1 MVEPTPA
8 DEQAA
13 ALRDLIASGR
23 FQEALEAF
31 RRARRAG
38 AVLDAE
44 AGLLAAT
51 AATRLGDLAA
61 GESLALGALD
71 GFRARADDDG
81 HMRIQNLLGAIAFER
96 GDLPRAGTC
105 FEHALRLAN
114 RLGDSL
120 MEARITNNLASVS
133 HLRGDL
139 AGALRLYRSALAG
152 FQRLGDR
159 RYIAET
165 YHNLALAFRQAADY
179 HEAESAAA
187 QAIRHADV
195 LDDVTLRALAVTGR
209 AELRV
214 EQGETAFAYQELDR
228 AGRLASDAGDHIGGA
243 EVRRVRAL
251 AALKERRYEF
261 AAAEAEA
268 ARTVALEHRS
278 ALLAVECSAVAA
290 LAYRGAGN
298 VELAA
303 DRRAHA
309 MAGLRDLGATQLLER
324 LEREWADSGPVGPPL
339 S

>member
-13 ALRDLIASGR
+13 ALRDLIARGR

-38 AVLDAE
+38 AAFDEEVS
-44 AGLLAAT
+44 LLAAT
-51 AATRLGDLAA
+51 AATRMGDLAA

-81 HMRIQNLLGAIAFER
+81 YMRVQNLLGAIAFEQ
-96 GDLPRAGTC
+96 GNLPRAGTC
-105 FEHALRLAN
+105 FDHALRLAH

-120 MEARITNNLASVS
+120 MVARITNNLASVT

-165 YHNLALAFRQAADY
+165 YHNLALAFRQAADF

-195 LDDVTLRALAVTGR
+195 LDDVALRALAVTGR

-251 AALKERRYEF
+251 AALKERRYER

-278 ALLAVECSAVAA
+278 ALLAAECAAVAA
-290 LAYRGAGN
+290 LAYRGAGS
-298 VELAA
+298 VQLAA
-303 DRRAHA
+303 ERRARA